1 MRRMAFS
8 SGDIAGSSESW
19 STAASRPSFQDST
32 VSCVWADGLFA
43 SARGSST
50 TAVGV
55 TASCAACRSRKMA
68 ARSCGRRSASSM
80 LVRASAW
87 ASQTVS
93 STPSGA
99 SSTDSSTD
107 SARTLR
113 APRLS
118 RAGVNARMGTL
129 VTVAIRTEPSEG
141 DGEGEQVEK
150 SV

>member
-1 MRRMAFS
+1 
-8 SGDIAGSSESW
+8 
-19 STAASRPSFQDST
+19 
-32 VSCVWADGLFA
+32 
-43 SARGSST
+43 
-50 TAVGV
+50 
-55 TASCAACRSRKMA
+55 
-68 ARSCGRRSASSM
+68 M